1 MLGNVGACRC
11 RKLTPMTNFGSVQ
24 EADLVLGG
32 DEGKDC
38 TYKKGYMKRQAVF
51 SCLTCTPSGDA
62 GFCTA
67 CSLAC
72 HDGHE
77 VCPFPTTFR
86 MPPYCMLSNEDGLL
100 LSKSFTANVICSE
113 I

>member
-1 MLGNVGACRC
+1 VLVVS
-11 RKLTPMTNFGSVQ
+11 LQ

-38 TYKKGYMKRQAVF
+38 TYKQGYMKRQAVF
-51 SCLTCTPSGDA
+51 SCLTCTPNGDA

-72 HDGHE
+72 HDGHD
-77 VCPFPTTFR
+77 VCIF
-86 MPPYCMLSNEDGLL
+86 SNQWQ
-100 LSKSFTANVICSE
+100 C
-113 I
+113 